1 MERALEKDLAQPKG
15 GTMTSPLDEAVERV
29 PTLAQSMAEIA
40 DRDDT
45 TGLAADAL
53 REGSELLRTIL
64 NALSPDEERVA
75 SMRNTIILILDA
87 NYHTAISKA
96 RSTADQI
103 IQSIVGER

>member
-1 MERALEKDLAQPKG
+1 MCPKNDYKIGTIGSQVYNSQMKMVRGSMERALEKDLAQPKG

-64 NALSPDEERVA
+64 NALSPDEER
-75 SMRNTIILILDA
+75 RD
-87 NYHTAISKA
+87 
-96 RSTADQI
+96 D
-103 IQSIVGER
+103 

>member
-1 MERALEKDLAQPKG
+1 
-15 GTMTSPLDEAVERV
+15 MTSPLDEAVERV

-75 SMRNTIILILDA
+75 RIMDA
-87 NYHTAISKA
+87 VS
-96 RSTADQI
+96 READKRPTGEGLVFSYGEVERGI
-103 IQSIVGER
+103 RQSIVGER